1 MLMVRNTQKTLLK
14 IGNKSSQSQII
25 QRGEQSQRLRADW
38 RVAVEKEEEEESAAM
53 ISISLF

>member
-1 MLMVRNTQKTLLK
+1 MVRNTQKTLLK
-14 IGNKSSQSQII
+14 IGNKSSQSQVSPI

-38 RVAVEKEEEEESAAM
+38 RVAVEKEEEESAAM